1 METQYNVGLGSNY
14 SSDSTIKQLK
24 IQTSHEQIKQKE
36 EFAHEERMEQIR
48 NDSKDKVE
56 RRKHEKEMGGQALGW
71 FGRLFGSKEN
81 SSRNI
86 TGAICLSFTAG
97 ATLVSLIV
105 YFCKEDLIFVK
116 YMWGVTSPIITLSLG
131 YLFGHKR

>member
-14 SSDSTIKQLK
+14 SSDSTIKQLE
-24 IQTSHEQIKQKE
+24 IQTNHEQVKQKE
-36 EFAHEERMEQIR
+36 EYAHEERMEQIK
-48 NDSKDKVE
+48 NESKDKDE
-56 RRKHEKEMGGQALGW
+56 RRKHEKEMGDQALGW

-86 TGAICLSFTAG
+86 TGAVCLSFTAG

-105 YFCKEDLIFVK
+105 YFGKDDIEFVK
-116 YMWGVTSPIITLSLG
+116 GMWGIICPIITLSLG
-131 YLFGHKR
+131 YLFGKR

>member
-14 SSDSTIKQLK
+14 SSDSTIKQLE
-24 IQTSHEQIKQKE
+24 IQTNHEQVKQKE
-36 EFAHEERMEQIR
+36 EYAHEERMEQIK
-48 NDSKDKVE
+48 NESKDKDE
-56 RRKHEKEMGGQALGW
+56 RRKHEKEMGDQALGW

-86 TGAICLSFTAG
+86 TGAVCLSFTAG

-105 YFCKEDLIFVK
+105 YFGKDDIEFVK
-116 YMWGVTSPIITLSLG
+116 GMWEIIYPIITLSLG
-131 YLFGHKR
+131 YLFGKR

>member
-1 METQYNVGLGSNY
+1 METQYNAGLGSNY
-14 SSDSTIKQLK
+14 SSYSTIKQLE
-24 IQTSHEQIKQKE
+24 IRTNHEQVKQKE
-36 EFAHEERMEQIR
+36 EYAHEERMEQIK
-48 NDSKDKVE
+48 NDSKDKDE
-56 RRKHEKEMGGQALGW
+56 RRKHEKEMGNQALGW

-105 YFCKEDLIFVK
+105 YFSKGDTEFVK
-116 YMWGVTSPIITLSLG
+116 RMWEIICPIITLSLG
-131 YLFGHKR
+131 YLFGKR

>member
-14 SSDSTIKQLK
+14 SSDSTIKQLE
-24 IQTSHEQIKQKE
+24 IQTSHEQAKQKE
-36 EFAHEERMEQIR
+36 EFAHEERMEQIK
-48 NDSKDKVE
+48 NDSKDKDE
-56 RRKHEKEMGGQALGW
+56 RRKHEKEMGDQALGW

-105 YFCKEDLIFVK
+105 YFGKDDIEFVK
-116 YMWGVTSPIITLSLG
+116 GMWEIICPIITLSLG
-131 YLFGHKR
+131 YLFGKR

>member
-1 METQYNVGLGSNY
+1 MGTQYTAGLGSNY
-14 SSDSTIKQLK
+14 SADSTIKQLE
-24 IQTSHEQIKQKE
+24 IQTNHEQVQLKEKYAHDEKMEQIKNK
-36 EFAHEERMEQIR
+36 
-48 NDSKDKVE
+48 SKDKDDQ
-56 RRKHEKEMGGQALGW
+56 RKHEKEMGDQALGW

-105 YFCKEDLIFVK
+105 YFSKDDTEFVK
-116 YMWGVTSPIITLSLG
+116 GMWEIIYPIITLSLG
-131 YLFGHKR
+131 YLFGKR

>member
-1 METQYNVGLGSNY
+1 MGTQYTAGLGSNY
-14 SSDSTIKQLK
+14 SADSTIKQLE
-24 IQTSHEQIKQKE
+24 IQTNHEQVQLKEKYAHDEKMEQIKNKSEDDQ
-36 EFAHEERMEQIR
+36 
-48 NDSKDKVE
+48 
-56 RRKHEKEMGGQALGW
+56 RKHEKEMGDQALGW

-105 YFCKEDLIFVK
+105 YFSKDDTEFVK
-116 YMWGVTSPIITLSLG
+116 GMWEIIYPIITLSLG
-131 YLFGHKR
+131 YLFGKR